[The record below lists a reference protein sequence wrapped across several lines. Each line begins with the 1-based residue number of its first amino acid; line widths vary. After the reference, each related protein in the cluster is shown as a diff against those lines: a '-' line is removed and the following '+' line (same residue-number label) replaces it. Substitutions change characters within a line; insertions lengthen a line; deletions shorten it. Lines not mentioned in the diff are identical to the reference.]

1 MNNTGQELKIRV
13 KDNSKISSSSTSS
26 EEAQS

>member
-1 MNNTGQELKIRV
+1 MNNTGQELKIRA